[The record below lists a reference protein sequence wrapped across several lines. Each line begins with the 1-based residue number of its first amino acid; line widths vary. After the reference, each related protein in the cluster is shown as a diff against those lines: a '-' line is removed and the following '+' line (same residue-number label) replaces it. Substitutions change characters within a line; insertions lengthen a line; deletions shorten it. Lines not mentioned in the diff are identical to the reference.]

1 MEENREISEKYAEI
15 GHDLI
20 QKEPLL
26 EYIRQSEATI
36 MYLSSDKAKT
46 SKGKL
51 VLGQCEKIP
60 DKYKWAIPCDFTI
73 TIFEPNIINFTD
85 KQLRILIYHELLHV
99 KIELGD
105 DGTEKYSTNPHDIE
119 EFRDIIDRYGIDWD
133 YPSWEAIDDGKET
146 EEGK

>member
-26 EYIRQSEATI
+26 DYIRQSEATI
-36 MYLSSDKAKT
+36 MYLSSDKAKKH
-46 SKGKL
+46 KGKL
-51 VLGQCEKIP
+51 VAGQCEKIDP
-60 DKYKWAIPCDFTI
+60 KYKWAIPCDFTI

-133 YPSWEAIDDGKET
+133 YPRWEAIDDGEET
-146 EEGK
+146 EEGE